1 MCKSVCPGAMKPTV
15 FKQMVYK
22 MLPISDAEKMEQ
34 HVLRQTCKPC
44 LKWLYNCTML
54 FIDRQF
60 YGSVLI
66 SVSCTTSSNIA
77 SMSG

>member
-1 MCKSVCPGAMKPTV
+1 MKPTV

-44 LKWLYNCTML
+44 LKRLHNVQRTMYNPRRRR
-54 FIDRQF
+54 IQ
-60 YGSVLI
+60 
-66 SVSCTTSSNIA
+66 
-77 SMSG
+77 

>member
-1 MCKSVCPGAMKPTV
+1 MKPTV

-44 LKWLYNCTML
+44 LKRLHNVQSSEETH
-54 FIDRQF
+54 
-60 YGSVLI
+60 
-66 SVSCTTSSNIA
+66 TSDLS
-77 SMSG
+77 

>member
-1 MCKSVCPGAMKPTV
+1 MKPTV

-44 LKWLYNCTML
+44 LKRLYNVQSSENAHTSQCL
-54 FIDRQF
+54 
-60 YGSVLI
+60 LI
-66 SVSCTTSSNIA
+66 STSV
-77 SMSG
+77 